1 MSAETMLHFL
11 NNCTPEEKF
20 GFRVVTQCAPVLKGV
35 KISNLITMK
44 PGGWRKIRAYLK
56 KSRIICI
63 PPYADAEK
71 EVLFLYRYEQLERHL
86 KNREVREFLRSC
98 GYESFEVASV
108 LVRLR
113 RRYRLYAGISK
124 EFPHELGVLLGYPVG
139 DVQGFIDNRGENSL
153 TSRYWKVYQNPKEA
167 EKIFDLYDR
176 VKEQALKEIMCGRT
190 LSHVAV
196 SAAIPSL
203 CRRTM

>member
-44 PGGWRKIRAYLK
+44 PGGWHKIRAYLK

-63 PPYADAEK
+63 PLYADAEK
-71 EVLFLYRYEQLERHL
+71 EVLFLYRYEQLEWHL

-113 RRYRLYAGISK
+113 RRYQLYAGISK

-196 SAAIPSL
+196 S
-203 CRRTM
+203 

>member
-20 GFRVVTQCAPVLKGV
+20 GFRVVTQCTPVLKGV

-63 PPYADAEK
+63 PLYADAEK

-113 RRYRLYAGISK
+113 RRYQLYAGISK

-196 SAAIPSL
+196 S
-203 CRRTM
+203 

>member
-63 PPYADAEK
+63 PLYADAEK

-113 RRYRLYAGISK
+113 RRYQLYAGISK

-153 TSRYWKVYQNPKEA
+153 TSRYWKVYQNPKES

-196 SAAIPSL
+196 S
-203 CRRTM
+203 

>member
-63 PPYADAEK
+63 PLYADAEK

-113 RRYRLYAGISK
+113 RRYKLYAGISK

-196 SAAIPSL
+196 S
-203 CRRTM
+203 

>member
-63 PPYADAEK
+63 PLYADAEK
-71 EVLFLYRYEQLERHL
+71 EVLLLYRYEQLERHL

-113 RRYRLYAGISK
+113 RRYQLYAGISK

-196 SAAIPSL
+196 S
-203 CRRTM
+203 

>member
-44 PGGWRKIRAYLK
+44 AGGWRKIRAYLK

-63 PPYADAEK
+63 PLYADAEK

-113 RRYRLYAGISK
+113 RRYQLYAGISK

-153 TSRYWKVYQNPKEA
+153 TSRYWQVYQNPKEA

-196 SAAIPSL
+196 S
-203 CRRTM
+203 

>member
-44 PGGWRKIRAYLK
+44 PGGWRKNRAYLK

-63 PPYADAEK
+63 PLYADAEK

-86 KNREVREFLRSC
+86 KNREVRELLRGC

-167 EKIFDLYDR
+167 ERIFDLYDR

-196 SAAIPSL
+196 S
-203 CRRTM
+203 

>member
-63 PPYADAEK
+63 PLYADAEK

-113 RRYRLYAGISK
+113 RRYQLYAGISK

-176 VKEQALKEIMCGRT
+176 VKKQALKEIMCGRT

-196 SAAIPSL
+196 S
-203 CRRTM
+203 

>member
-44 PGGWRKIRAYLK
+44 PGGWRKIRTYLK

-63 PPYADAEK
+63 PLYADAEK

-86 KNREVREFLRSC
+86 KNREVREFLRGC

-167 EKIFDLYDR
+167 ERIFDLYDR
-176 VKEQALKEIMCGRT
+176 VKEQALKEIMCGQS

-196 SAAIPSL
+196 S
-203 CRRTM
+203 

>member
-63 PPYADAEK
+63 PLYVDAEK

-113 RRYRLYAGISK
+113 RRYQLYAGISK

-196 SAAIPSL
+196 S
-203 CRRTM
+203 

>member
-63 PPYADAEK
+63 PLYADAEK

-86 KNREVREFLRSC
+86 KNREVREFLRGC

-108 LVRLR
+108 LVHLR

-167 EKIFDLYDR
+167 ERIFDLYDR

-196 SAAIPSL
+196 S
-203 CRRTM
+203 

>member
-63 PPYADAEK
+63 PLYADAEK

-86 KNREVREFLRSC
+86 KNREVREFLRGC

-167 EKIFDLYDR
+167 ERIFDLYDR
-176 VKEQALKEIMCGRT
+176 VKEQALKEIMCGQP

-196 SAAIPSL
+196 S
-203 CRRTM
+203 

>member
-44 PGGWRKIRAYLK
+44 PGGWRKIRTYLK

-63 PPYADAEK
+63 PLYADAEK
-71 EVLFLYRYEQLERHL
+71 EVLFLYRYDQLERHL
-86 KNREVREFLRSC
+86 KNREVREFLRGC

-167 EKIFDLYDR
+167 ERIFDLYDR

-196 SAAIPSL
+196 S
-203 CRRTM
+203 

>member
-63 PPYADAEK
+63 PLYADAEK

-113 RRYRLYAGISK
+113 RRYQLYAGISK

-167 EKIFDLYDR
+167 EKFFDLYDR

-196 SAAIPSL
+196 S
-203 CRRTM
+203 

>member
-63 PPYADAEK
+63 PLYADAEK

-139 DVQGFIDNRGENSL
+139 DVQGFIDNCGENSL

-190 LSHVAV
+190 FSHVAV
-196 SAAIPSL
+196 S
-203 CRRTM
+203 

>member
-63 PPYADAEK
+63 PLYADAEK
-71 EVLFLYRYEQLERHL
+71 EVLFLYRYDQLERHL

-113 RRYRLYAGISK
+113 RRYQLYAGISK

-176 VKEQALKEIMCGRT
+176 VKEQALREIMCGRT

-196 SAAIPSL
+196 S
-203 CRRTM
+203 

>member
-63 PPYADAEK
+63 PLYADAEK

-113 RRYRLYAGISK
+113 RRYQLYAGISK

-176 VKEQALKEIMCGRT
+176 VKEEALKEIMCGRT

-196 SAAIPSL
+196 S
-203 CRRTM
+203 

>member
-63 PPYADAEK
+63 PLYVDAEK
-71 EVLFLYRYEQLERHL
+71 EVLFLYRYEQERHL

-113 RRYRLYAGISK
+113 RRYQLYAGISK

-139 DVQGFIDNRGENSL
+139 DVQGFIANRGENSL

-196 SAAIPSL
+196 S
-203 CRRTM
+203 

>member
-11 NNCTPEEKF
+11 NNCTAEEKF

-63 PPYADAEK
+63 PLYADAKK

-98 GYESFEVASV
+98 GYEQFDVASV
-108 LVRLR
+108 LARLR
-113 RRYRLYAGISK
+113 RRYQRYAGTAK

-139 DVQGFIDNRGENSL
+139 DVQGFIVNRGENSL

-167 EKIFDLYDR
+167 EKIFDLYDQ
-176 VKEQALKEIMCGRT
+176 VKEQALREIMCGQT

-196 SAAIPSL
+196 S
-203 CRRTM
+203 

>member
-63 PPYADAEK
+63 PLYVDAEK

-196 SAAIPSL
+196 S
-203 CRRTM
+203 

>member
-63 PPYADAEK
+63 PLYADAEK
-71 EVLFLYRYEQLERHL
+71 ELLFLYRYEQLERHL
-86 KNREVREFLRSC
+86 KNREVREFLRGC

-167 EKIFDLYDR
+167 ERIFDLYDR
-176 VKEQALKEIMCGRT
+176 VKEQALKEIMCGQS

-196 SAAIPSL
+196 S
-203 CRRTM
+203 

>member
-63 PPYADAEK
+63 PLYADAEK

-113 RRYRLYAGISK
+113 RRYQLYAGILK

-196 SAAIPSL
+196 S
-203 CRRTM
+203 

>member
-63 PPYADAEK
+63 PLYADAEK

-124 EFPHELGVLLGYPVG
+124 EFSHELGVLLGYPVG

-153 TSRYWKVYQNPKEA
+153 TSCYWKVYQNPKEA

-176 VKEQALKEIMCGRT
+176 VKDQALKEIMCGRT

-196 SAAIPSL
+196 S
-203 CRRTM
+203 

>member
-44 PGGWRKIRAYLK
+44 PGGWHKIRAYLK

-63 PPYADAEK
+63 PLYADAEK

-86 KNREVREFLRSC
+86 KNREVREFLRGC

-113 RRYRLYAGISK
+113 RRYQLYAGISK

-196 SAAIPSL
+196 S
-203 CRRTM
+203 

>member
-63 PPYADAEK
+63 PLYADAEK

-113 RRYRLYAGISK
+113 RRYQLYAGISK

-176 VKEQALKEIMCGRT
+176 VKEQALKEIICGRT

-196 SAAIPSL
+196 S
-203 CRRTM
+203 

>member
-20 GFRVVTQCAPVLKGV
+20 GFRVVTQCAPVLTGV

-63 PPYADAEK
+63 PLYADAEK

-113 RRYRLYAGISK
+113 RRYQLYAGISK
-124 EFPHELGVLLGYPVG
+124 EFPHELGILLGYPVG

-196 SAAIPSL
+196 S
-203 CRRTM
+203 

>member
-1 MSAETMLHFL
+1 M
-11 NNCTPEEKF
+11 
-20 GFRVVTQCAPVLKGV
+20 
-35 KISNLITMK
+35 
-44 PGGWRKIRAYLK
+44 
-56 KSRIICI
+56 
-63 PPYADAEK
+63 
-71 EVLFLYRYEQLERHL
+71 

-113 RRYRLYAGISK
+113 RRYQLYAGISK

-167 EKIFDLYDR
+167 ERIFDLYDR
-176 VKEQALKEIMCGRT
+176 VKEQALKEIMCGQS

-196 SAAIPSL
+196 S
-203 CRRTM
+203 

>member
-44 PGGWRKIRAYLK
+44 PGGWHKIRAYLK

-63 PPYADAEK
+63 PLYADAEK

-113 RRYRLYAGISK
+113 RRYQLYAGISK

-167 EKIFDLYDR
+167 ERIFDLYDR
-176 VKEQALKEIMCGRT
+176 VKEQALKEIMCGQS

-196 SAAIPSL
+196 S
-203 CRRTM
+203 

>member
-63 PPYADAEK
+63 PLYADAEK

-98 GYESFEVASV
+98 GYESFEVASA

-113 RRYRLYAGISK
+113 RRYQLYAGISK

-196 SAAIPSL
+196 S
-203 CRRTM
+203 

>member
-63 PPYADAEK
+63 PLYADAEK

-113 RRYRLYAGISK
+113 RRYQLYAGISK

-139 DVQGFIDNRGENSL
+139 DVQGFIANRGENSL

-196 SAAIPSL
+196 S
-203 CRRTM
+203 

>member
-20 GFRVVTQCAPVLKGV
+20 GFRVVTPCAPVLKGV

-63 PPYADAEK
+63 PLYADAEK

-196 SAAIPSL
+196 S
-203 CRRTM
+203 

>member
-44 PGGWRKIRAYLK
+44 PGGWRKIRTYLK

-63 PPYADAEK
+63 PLYADAEK
-71 EVLFLYRYEQLERHL
+71 EVLLLYRYEQLERHL

-167 EKIFDLYDR
+167 ERIFDLYDR

-196 SAAIPSL
+196 S
-203 CRRTM
+203 

>member
-11 NNCTPEEKF
+11 NNCTPEGKF

-63 PPYADAEK
+63 PLYADAEK

-196 SAAIPSL
+196 S
-203 CRRTM
+203 

>member
-63 PPYADAEK
+63 PLYADAEK

-98 GYESFEVASV
+98 GYESFEVASG

-113 RRYRLYAGISK
+113 RRYQLYAGISK

-196 SAAIPSL
+196 S
-203 CRRTM
+203 

>member
-63 PPYADAEK
+63 PLYADAEK

-86 KNREVREFLRSC
+86 KNREVREFLRGC

-113 RRYRLYAGISK
+113 RRYQLYAGISK

-167 EKIFDLYDR
+167 ERIFDLYDR
-176 VKEQALKEIMCGRT
+176 VKEQALKEIMCGQS

-196 SAAIPSL
+196 S
-203 CRRTM
+203 

>member
-63 PPYADAEK
+63 ALYADAEK

-113 RRYRLYAGISK
+113 RRYQLYAGISK

-196 SAAIPSL
+196 S
-203 CRRTM
+203 

>member
-63 PPYADAEK
+63 PLYADAEK

-86 KNREVREFLRSC
+86 KNREVREFLKSC
-98 GYESFEVASV
+98 GYDRFDVASV
-108 LVRLR
+108 LARLR
-113 RRYRLYAGISK
+113 RRYQRYAGTSQ

-139 DVQGFIDNRGENSL
+139 DVQGFIANRGENSL

-176 VKEQALKEIMCGRT
+176 VKEQALREIMCGRT

-196 SAAIPSL
+196 S
-203 CRRTM
+203 

>member
-63 PPYADAEK
+63 PLYADAEK

-113 RRYRLYAGISK
+113 RRYQLYAGISK

-153 TSRYWKVYQNPKEA
+153 TSRYWKVYQNSKEA

-196 SAAIPSL
+196 S
-203 CRRTM
+203 

>member
-20 GFRVVTQCAPVLKGV
+20 GFRVVTQCAPVLKVV

-63 PPYADAEK
+63 PLYADAEK

-113 RRYRLYAGISK
+113 RRYQLYAGISK

-196 SAAIPSL
+196 S
-203 CRRTM
+203 

>member
-63 PPYADAEK
+63 PLYADAEK

-113 RRYRLYAGISK
+113 RRYQLYAGISK

-139 DVQGFIDNRGENSL
+139 EVQGFIDNRGENSL

-196 SAAIPSL
+196 S
-203 CRRTM
+203 